1 MIKRA
6 FVNGEAIPREAV
18 EHEFD
23 RLARLYAE
31 NGMPAE
37 ELKKNVEK
45 LLAQA
50 QEQAIGA
57 KLLLA
62 RAEQLDMPVDEKAID
77 AQLNEVI
84 RQVGGRDNF
93 VKALA
98 QQKIGEDD
106 FRKSLARGCRVD
118 ALVQKACSGV
128 PEPTEDDVT
137 AYYNAHGMEQ
147 PLVEVADSIRDLLR
161 HEVRGRATEAFV
173 AELREK
179 ATIEYK

>member
-31 NGMPAE
+31 SGVSGD
-37 ELKKNVEK
+37 ELKKNVER

-57 KLLLA
+57 KLILL
-62 RAEQLDMPVDEKAID
+62 RANALGLSPDE
-77 AQLNEVI
+77 
-84 RQVGGRDNF
+84 
-93 VKALA
+93 
-98 QQKIGEDD
+98 
-106 FRKSLARGCRVD
+106 
-118 ALVQKACSGV
+118 LVMKTCAGT
-128 PEPTEDDVT
+128 PEPGE
-137 AYYNAHGMEQ
+137 AEME
-147 PLVEVADSIRDLLR
+147 EFYRANRDSFGGAEFVQVQTKIRDFLR
-161 HEVRGRATEAFV
+161 HAARSKVLAAFI

-179 ATIEYK
+179 ATVEYRDA

>member
-31 NGMPAE
+31 NGMPAA

-45 LLAQA
+45 LLSQA

-57 KLLLA
+57 KLLLL
-62 RAEQLDMPVDEKAID
+62 RAKELGLSPDELVSKTCAGTPD
-77 AQLNEVI
+77 PEEAEMVAFYRANKEAFGGAEFVQVQTKI
-84 RQVGGRDNF
+84 R
-93 VKALA
+93 
-98 QQKIGEDD
+98 D
-106 FRKSLARGCRVD
+106 FLRHAARGKVL
-118 ALVQKACSGV
+118 A
-128 PEPTEDDVT
+128 
-137 AYYNAHGMEQ
+137 
-147 PLVEVADSIRDLLR
+147 
-161 HEVRGRATEAFV
+161 AFI

-179 ATIEYK
+179 AQIEYRDA